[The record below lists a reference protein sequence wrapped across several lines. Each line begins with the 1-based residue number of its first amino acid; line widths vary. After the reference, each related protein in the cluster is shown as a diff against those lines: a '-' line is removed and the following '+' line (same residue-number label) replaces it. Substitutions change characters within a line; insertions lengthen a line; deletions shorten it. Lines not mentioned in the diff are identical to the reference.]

1 MQYARQSIRP
11 KRCVWRRLSK
21 AEHVDG
27 TCKWA
32 APHTYQCNF
41 PSHPRLTAMSPNWCS
56 FCADSCKGRT
66 TKRQRADHL
75 RLAPTLKGQNMRQSL
90 LPEAPQRNAV
100 YIPHAILHASHH
112 EAPSVLVRVQ
122 VQRQPVKTRH
132 QVCSQKQCDKAQSS
146 RATSPKTTPQPPGLE
161 QIGKRFV
168 ALENSHAAVAVAR
181 VAQRLQALI
190 VRVCLQAGI
199 RHVQALLHHA
209 SRAVPCILHSSDSP
223 PHCQPRRL
231 REASHSCLVAACP
244 QGSHDNQRQTARQPC
259 ARDCYASPKPQ
270 GSVASL
276 R

>member
-1 MQYARQSIRP
+1 
-11 KRCVWRRLSK
+11 
-21 AEHVDG
+21 
-27 TCKWA
+27 
-32 APHTYQCNF
+32 
-41 PSHPRLTAMSPNWCS
+41 MSPNWCS

-190 VRVCLQAGI
+190 VRVCLQAGYDTSRPSCTTPVELCHAFCTPVTP
-199 RHVQALLHHA
+199 RHTV
-209 SRAVPCILHSSDSP
+209 SP
-223 PHCQPRRL
+223 
-231 REASHSCLVAACP
+231 
-244 QGSHDNQRQTARQPC
+244 GGC
-259 ARDCYASPKPQ
+259 ARHPTAVWWRLVHKARMTISARLPGSPVHVTAMQVRSHKARWHRCVDQ
-270 GSVASL
+270 KASVASFAL
-276 R
+276 WMAAPPAFGNFRL